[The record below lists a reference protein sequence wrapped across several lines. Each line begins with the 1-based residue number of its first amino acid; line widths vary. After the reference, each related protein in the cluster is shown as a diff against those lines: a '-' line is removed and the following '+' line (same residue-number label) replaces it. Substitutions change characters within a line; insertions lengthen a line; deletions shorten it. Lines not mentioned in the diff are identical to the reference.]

1 MTQKYL
7 CPHCEAELNEN
18 LMKVF
23 ASSLCPK
30 CGKNIGKGIAD
41 VRYFPETPGNTVFA
55 VDVYVTVCK
64 CVKLEAADAA
74 AAEAEARKYVD
85 GLREGRTDKE
95 FVGKLSVEGFQ
106 DAEEQE
112 VKASGEADETGDI
125 EYY

>member
-1 MTQKYL
+1 MTRKYR
-7 CPHCEAELNEN
+7 CPHCGTELNAN
-18 LMKVF
+18 MVGAF
-23 ASSLCPK
+23 ASSPCPK
-30 CGKNIGKGIAD
+30 CGRRVGKETAD

-64 CVKLEAADAA
+64 CARLEAADAA
-74 AAEAEARKYVD
+74 EAEAGARKYLD
-85 GLREGRTDKE
+85 GLREGRTDRE
-95 FVGKLSVEGFQ
+95 FVEKLSSEGFQ